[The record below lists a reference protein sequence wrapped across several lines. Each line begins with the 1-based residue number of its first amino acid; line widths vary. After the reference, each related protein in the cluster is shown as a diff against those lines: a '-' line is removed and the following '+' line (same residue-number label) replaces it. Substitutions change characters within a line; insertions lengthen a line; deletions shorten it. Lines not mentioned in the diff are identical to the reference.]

1 MCLDY
6 RLSRQLAITD
16 CLFLYYE
23 DIEIYQIDP
32 IYCLS
37 EEKRTVSYYVN
48 GCFPCKKSRF

>member
-23 DIEIYQIDP
+23 HIEIYEIDP
-32 IYCLS
+32 ICYLS
-37 EEKRTVSYYVN
+37 EEKRTEIYYVN
-48 GCFPCKKSRF
+48 GCFPCKKS